1 MSSHRLVTLIAAAL
15 FLLLACASLYRFLVG
30 FPVTVAGVAVGQTA
44 TFFVLVVSVAIS
56 IMLFR
61 GHKAID

>member
-1 MSSHRLVTLIAAAL
+1 MSGHRLVTLIAAGL

-30 FPVTVAGVAVGQTA
+30 FPVTIAGESVGQTA
-44 TFFVLVVSVAIS
+44 TFFVLVISVALS